1 MARPKTPLLSTAKI
15 AEAAL
20 KVIDE
25 QGEHAYTLGNVARV
39 LNVKTS
45 SLYNHIKSKE
55 ELTELVRALVVR
67 PINSSYFLE
76 LPWDQALIE
85 WARSYIHALA
95 AHPNTIKL
103 LATRP
108 VSAPVALY
116 MYEGVV
122 RGFLDAGWPLELT
135 ATRITAVE
143 SFLVGS
149 AIDMVAPEIMIDT
162 STLED
167 EVPLLKKSIE
177 LNPSKSL
184 RAETAFEIGIYAI
197 AAGLKKEL
205 VELRNDTS

>member
-1 MARPKTPLLSTAKI
+1 MARPKTPLLNKEKI

-20 KVIDE
+20 KVIEE
-25 QGEHAYTLGNVARV
+25 QGEQAYTLGNVARE

-45 SLYNHIKSKE
+45 SLYNHIRSKD
-55 ELTELVRALVVR
+55 ELTELVRAVVTK
-67 PINSSYFLE
+67 PIDSSVFDS

-85 WARSYIHALA
+85 WARSYIQAFA

-103 LATRP
+103 LATKP

-122 RGFLDAGWPLELT
+122 RGFLEAGWPLELT

-143 SFLVGS
+143 SFLLGS

-162 STLED
+162 NGLD
-167 EVPLLKKSIE
+167 DNVPLLKKSIE
-177 LNPSKSL
+177 LNPTKSL
-184 RAETAFEIGIYAI
+184 RAKTAFEIGISAL
-197 AAGLKKEL
+197 ANGLKKEL
-205 VELRNDTS
+205 EEIRARSC